1 MVTVGEYRVRIPRDP
16 SQNADYTVYVNFTL
30 SKKEVVLLSAGA
42 IVSGYKLEGTD
53 EYCYKSMVAKEVY
66 DYIKTG
72 LSGCSSKNVSAAP
85 FELGTVAVHT
95 FKKMSADYQV
105 LKYEKELAGIE
116 VNYVK
121 YPTKAKR
128 EEDGRPEKEAYLVLS
143 YTKNQ
148 SFDWDL
154 PYTKLTLEEEFGE
167 EVKPEDRIK
176 VRGLDEI
183 SLKKDISWLLKKN
196 YYIIND
202 DALAEQIFSLLENW
216 NGPIVFDTE
225 TTGLRIN
232 MFSKIN
238 GKEAKML
245 EEYNSKRPP
254 EEQIRSDKLVGIIF
268 CVEENT
274 SYYFPCFNR
283 KFTNIYEDK
292 NSEIRR
298 KLIEKYKAEYT
309 IGQYRNEDT
318 DMARYWR
325 SVKPEDVT
333 SDILLMERVRF
344 ILTHKH
350 IAAHNGVFDWKVAYC
365 YDIDMNLKDDTIIL
379 HQLMYKFRST
389 TRNSGESSK
398 LKDLAVLEL
407 GINQLD
413 LEDFFVGYKEEDSS
427 KVNTQGVKKSKKAK
441 KKNKMYI
448 DFSYMDYAGAKA
460 YAPADGDVTLCLLH
474 KYKKDLL
481 ENHKE
486 MEYLYNVELVVACAV
501 GYMEFYGHRIDENKI
516 DRIRD
521 DYIRQGLVLEH
532 RIRQTANLSAEREE
546 EAFKEL
552 YRIGDEIK
560 KLETEIEHLKK
571 QKEEQETAG
580 NSLSESQVCLLES
593 LEEQCKDLSEKREI
607 QEQECRKS
615 IDESENQ
622 FNCASPAQVAELF
635 FDKMGIPPVDNV
647 RTVAKKPLKSLCK
660 MKNEDGSNKYPIVHL
675 YSEWKNVDTLL
686 TKFFDNLQNYM
697 YPGGFIFSHY
707 GQISTATGRMS
718 CNKPKKCVGPLYG
731 DIQVNCP

>member
-1 MVTVGEYRVRIPRDP
+1 MVTVGEYRIIIPRDP
-16 SQNADYTVYVNFTL
+16 AKNAEYTVYVNFTP
-30 SKKEVVLLSAGA
+30 SRKEVVLLSAGVIA
-42 IVSGYKLEGTD
+42 SGYKLEDGK
-53 EYCYKSMVAKEVY
+53 EYCYNSMVAKEVY
-66 DYIKTG
+66 EYIRTG
-72 LSGCSSKNVSAAP
+72 MANCSAKNASAAP

-95 FKKMSADYQV
+95 FKKLSANYQV
-105 LKYEKELAGIE
+105 LKYQNELAGIE

-121 YPTKAKR
+121 MPTKAKR
-128 EEDGRPEKEAYLVLS
+128 EEDSRPEKEAYLVLS

-154 PYTKLTLEEEFGE
+154 PYIQLTLEEEFGE

-183 SLKKDISWLLKKN
+183 SLTKDISWLLKKN

-202 DALAEQIFSLLENW
+202 DALAEQLFTVLENW

-238 GKEAKML
+238 SKEKAML

-254 EEQIRSDKLVGIIF
+254 EEHIRSDKLVGIIF

-283 KFTNIYEDK
+283 KFTNLYENKD
-292 NSEIRR
+292 SEVRQ
-298 KLIEKYKAEYT
+298 KLIERIKADYT
-309 IGQYRNEDT
+309 IGKYRNENT

-325 SVKPEDVT
+325 NVKPEDVS
-333 SDILLMERVRF
+333 SDCLLMERVRF
-344 ILTHKH
+344 ILTQKH
-350 IAAHNGVFDWKVAYC
+350 ITAHNGVFDWKVAYC

-398 LKDLAVLEL
+398 LKDLAQLEL

-413 LEDFFVGYKEEDSS
+413 LSDFFVGYKEEDTG
-427 KVNTQGVKKSKKAK
+427 KVNDKAVKKQKKATK
-441 KKNKMYI
+441 KKKLDI

-481 ENHKE
+481 ENHRE
-486 MEYLYNVELVVACAV
+486 MEYLYNVELVVACAI

-516 DRIRD
+516 DRSRD
-521 DYIRQGLVLEH
+521 NYIRQGLVLEH
-532 RIRQTANLSAEREE
+532 KIRQTANISEQLEE
-546 EAFKEL
+546 EAFTLLEEIENDIQRL
-552 YRIGDEIK
+552 DIEIDDIK
-560 KLETEIEHLKK
+560 KYKATLEKNGESLPE
-571 QKEEQETAG
+571 ETA
-580 NSLSESQVCLLES
+580 SLLASLNAQRNDLFTKRDSQVG
-593 LEEQCKDLSEKREI
+593 K
-607 QEQECRKS
+607 CRTA
-615 IDESENQ
+615 IDESGNQ
-622 FNCASPAQVAELF
+622 FNCASPAQVASLF
-635 FDKMGIPPVDNV
+635 YDKMGIPPVDGI

-686 TKFFDNLQNYM
+686 SKFFDNLQYFM
-697 YPGGFIFSHY
+697 YPGGFVFSHY

-718 CNKPKKCVGPLYG
+718 CNKPKKCVGPLCG